1 MYICIPVSRCNM
13 YVYMYIYTYV
23 YVCVYT
29 YTYVIHIHTH
39 THTHTYIYM
48 YSRVAVHRGMC
59 LSLGLFCDYGRSL
72 LRQC

>member
-1 MYICIPVSRCNM
+1 MYSRVTVQYVCIYVYIHICICICMYIHIC
-13 YVYMYIYTYV
+13 
-23 YVCVYT
+23 YT
-29 YTYVIHIHTH
+29 YTHTYTHI
-39 THTHTYIYM
+39 YIYM

>member
-1 MYICIPVSRCNM
+1 MYSRVTVQYVCIYVYIHICICICI
-13 YVYMYIYTYV
+13 YIHI
-23 YVCVYT
+23 CYT
-29 YTYVIHIHTH
+29 YTHTYTHI
-39 THTHTYIYM
+39 YIYM